1 MITLAL
7 DTSTPNGS
15 VAVIAFREV
24 AYEETFTADRSHS
37 STLFSALERARACFS
52 RLDQVVVG
60 LGPGSY
66 AGIRIGISAGLGLS
80 LALGARLVGIPSVAG
95 LDVAPTGF
103 LVVGDARRETFYFTH
118 VDHGVCQEGPLLTNE
133 AGVRAE
139 IQYKM
144 LPVFTTE
151 PIAVFPSAVVA
162 HPSARILAL
171 LASAGRGIVQ
181 TDNLEPIYLREPHI
195 TKPKNVDAPL
205 PGSAAALRGT

>member
-7 DTSTPNGS
+7 DTSTPTGS
-15 VAVIAFREV
+15 VAVLAFGEV

-37 STLFSALERARACFS
+37 SSLFDALERARACFS
-52 RLDQVVVG
+52 RLDQIVVG

-80 LALGARLVGIPSVAG
+80 LALGAQLVGIPSVAALEVQPAG
-95 LDVAPTGF
+95 Y
-103 LVVGDARRETFYFTH
+103 LVIGDARRESFYLTH
-118 VDHGVCQEGPLLTNE
+118 VDHGVCQEGPTLTNE
-133 AGVRAE
+133 AGVRSE
-139 IQYKM
+139 IHYKM

-162 HPSARILAL
+162 HPAARRLAL
-171 LASAGRGIVQ
+171 LAGAGRGIVQ
-181 TDNLEPIYLREPHI
+181 SDNLEPIYLREPHI
-195 TKPKNVDAPL
+195 TQPKNVDAPP

>member
-7 DTSTPNGS
+7 DTSTSTGS
-15 VAVIAFREV
+15 VAVLAFREL

-37 STLFSALERARACFS
+37 SSLFSALERARACFS
-52 RLDQVVVG
+52 RLDQIVVG

-80 LALGARLVGIPSVAG
+80 LSLGARLVGIPSVAA
-95 LDVAPTGF
+95 LEARHTGY
-103 LVVGDARRETFYFTH
+103 LVVGDARRGTFYLTH
-118 VDHGVCQEGPLLTNE
+118 VDHGVCQEGPTLTTE

-144 LPVFTTE
+144 LPVYATE
-151 PIAVFPSAVVA
+151 SIPVFPSAVVA
-162 HPSARILAL
+162 HPSARLLAL
-171 LASAGRGIVQ
+171 LANAGRGIVQ
-181 TDNLEPIYLREPHI
+181 TDNLEPIYLREAHI
-195 TKPKNVDAPL
+195 TQPRSANAPA

>member
-7 DTSTPNGS
+7 DTSTPTGS
-15 VAVIAFREV
+15 VAVLAFREL

-37 STLFSALERARACFS
+37 SSLFSALERARSCFS
-52 RLDQVVVG
+52 RLDQIVVG

-80 LALGARLVGIPSVAG
+80 LALGARLVGIPSVAS
-95 LDVAPTGF
+95 LDVKPTGY
-103 LVVGDARRETFYFTH
+103 LVIGDARRSAFYLTH
-118 VDHGVCQEGPLLTNE
+118 VDHGVCQEGPTLTNE
-133 AGVRAE
+133 AGVRSE

-151 PIAVFPSAVVA
+151 PVGVFPSAVVA
-162 HPSARILAL
+162 HPSARLLAL
-171 LASAGRGIVQ
+171 LADAGRGIVQ

-195 TKPKNVDAPL
+195 TQPKRLDAPP
-205 PGSAAALRGT
+205 PGSAATLRGT